1 MDLHEIPKL
10 CFEGERSWK
19 RGLGSPVEFQLCA
32 FSGRPTRLATIRKDT
47 GEMQILLSCGRH
59 G

>member
-1 MDLHEIPKL
+1 MPNRLGVFPGVPAVEIQV
-10 CFEGERSWK
+10 
-19 RGLGSPVEFQLCA
+19 GLFSPVEFQLCA